1 MNLLITGGT
10 GSLGQELTKHILTMW
25 PMYEK
30 IVIYSRDE
38 QKQELMQSSL
48 AFFQDNHKLRFLI
61 GDVRDKERLG
71 LAMQN
76 INAVVHCAAL
86 KIVPALEFNPMEAV
100 KTNVI
105 GTQNLIEVCASSP
118 TIRTVLAVSTD
129 KAVHPVNLYGATKLC
144 MEKLILA
151 ANNIQGD
158 SGPRYGIVRYGNV
171 AGSRGSVIHKFKEAV
186 ANNQPMHLTHRDMT
200 RFWITIEEAAEFVA
214 GALYSLMHDDPT
226 RLFIPEMKAFEVRT
240 LARAIAG
247 RNQKIKVVGV
257 RPGEKIHEQIMT
269 AEEAQKLD
277 LDYQISTSNQ
287 ATMMGKKEL
296 QEKLIQAGLLGPI
309 IPTGDLFSCPT
320 TKKKNTTTT
329 RLKKSPKRAKSTS
342 KKVT

>member
-186 ANNQPMHLTHRDMT
+186 ANNQAMHLTHRDMT
-200 RFWITIEEAAEFVA
+200 RFWITIEEAADFVA
-214 GALYSLMHDDPT
+214 SALYGLSCDEYPA
-226 RLFIPEMKAFEVRT
+226 RLYIPEMKAFEVRT

-247 RNQKIKVVGV
+247 SELKIKVTGI
-257 RPGEKIHEQIMT
+257 RPGEKIHEQIVT
-269 AEEAQKLD
+269 AEEAIMLGKDPL
-277 LDYQISTSNQ
+277 LTSSNS

-296 QEKLIQAGLLGPI
+296 QERLISARLLEPT
-309 IPTGDLFSCPT
+309 IPKGDLFSCPT
-320 TKKKNTTTT
+320 KSSTTT
-329 RLKKSPKRAKSTS
+329 RSKKSPKRAKSTS